1 MTGQQRHRGFLA
13 SQEGLEKLKLAKFER
28 GYTYESL
35 AEAAYVSPDQIK
47 KLFNPHWGRPIEEE
61 AIENIARVLGLQ
73 PTDIVGPKWYP
84 PHPTLPVQAP
94 GESLTPVSPIKPPT
108 PEIKPELLEDQDNP
122 TSNFYVERP
131 PIESVCYQE
140 ILQPG
145 ALIRIKA
152 PQQMGKT
159 WLMEKLLEQVALQGY
174 RTVSLSLKLADSRI
188 HFTNLDK
195 FLRWFCTNVSRQ
207 LGLPSQL
214 DDYWEEEGL
223 GSKVS
228 CTTYFEEYLLEQAET
243 PLFLC
248 LDDVDL
254 VFPYP
259 EIYEDFFALLRSWHE
274 KAKSRKKLW
283 TRLRLVV
290 IHSTEVYIRLH
301 LNESPF
307 NVGVPIEL
315 LEFSQQQ
322 VQDLAKQHGLDWDA
336 ALVKQLMKL
345 VEGHPYLVQQ
355 ALTHLKTHPNTTLD
369 KLLATASTESGIYGN
384 HLRQHLLNLQQ
395 HPELDSALK
404 KVVTATGSL
413 RLEPMQAYKLH
424 SMGLVKLQGN
434 EVKPR
439 CNLYK
444 QYFCDRLG
452 DI

>member
-1 MTGQQRHRGFLA
+1 MARSLKVR
-13 SQEGLEKLKLAKFER
+13 SDCIKKVKLAVGLNEFPSQKA
-28 GYTYESL
+28 L
-35 AEAAYVSPDQIK
+35 AEDVGLALATVSNFLNGGSVDHLNFLEICRK
-47 KLFNPHWGRPIEEE
+47 
-61 AIENIARVLGLQ
+61 LGL
-73 PTDIVGPKWYP
+73 DWKAIADLRVS
-84 PHPTLPVQAP
+84 HNPTLEEGAVGRVP
-94 GESLTPVSPIKPPT
+94 LT
-108 PEIKPELLEDQDNP
+108 L
-122 TSNFYVERP
+122 TSAFYVERP
-131 PIESVCYQE
+131 PIESDCYQE

-159 WLMEKLLEQVALQGY
+159 WLMDKLLEQVVLQGY

-195 FLRWFCTNVSRQ
+195 FLRWLCTNVSRQ
-207 LGLPSQL
+207 LGLSSQL
-214 DDYWEEEGL
+214 DDYWDEEGL

-228 CTTYFEEYLLEQAET
+228 CTTYFEEYLLAQADT
-243 PLFLC
+243 PLVLC

-274 KAKSRKKLW
+274 KAKGRKKCW
-283 TRLRLVV
+283 TKLRLGV
-290 IHSTEVYIRLH
+290 IHSTEVYIRLN
-301 LNESPF
+301 LEQSPF

-322 VQDLAKQHGLDWDA
+322 VQDLTQQHGLDWDA
-336 ALVKQLMKL
+336 AQVKQLMKM
-345 VEGHPYLVQQ
+345 VEGYPYLVQQ
-355 ALTHLKTHPNTTLD
+355 ALTHIKTHQNTTLD
-369 KLLATASTESGIYGN
+369 ELITMASTESGIYGN

-395 HPELDSALK
+395 HPELALAFK
-404 KVVTATGSL
+404 EVVTATGSV
-413 RLEPMQAYKLH
+413 RLEPIQVYKLH

-439 CNLYK
+439 CNLYR

>member
-1 MTGQQRHRGFLA
+1 MTRSLKVCSECIKKVELVLRLNGFP
-13 SQEGLEKLKLAKFER
+13 SQKA
-28 GYTYESL
+28 L
-35 AEAAYVSPDQIK
+35 AED
-47 KLFNPHWGRPIEEE
+47 
-61 AIENIARVLGLQ
+61 LGLALSTVSKFFTGK
-73 PTDIVGPKWYP
+73 PVDYGNFLEICWKLGLDWKEISDLRVGPK
-84 PHPTLPVQAP
+84 PTQEEGGVVGAIELPIPEA
-94 GESLTPVSPIKPPT
+94 T
-108 PEIKPELLEDQDNP
+108 PELSVGQVPLA
-122 TSNFYVERP
+122 SAFYVERP
-131 PIESVCYQE
+131 PIESDCYQE

-214 DDYWEEEGL
+214 DDYWDEEGL

-228 CTTYFEEYLLEQAET
+228 CTTYFEEYLLEQADT
-243 PLFLC
+243 PLILC

-290 IHSTEVYIRLH
+290 IHSTEVYIRLN
-301 LNESPF
+301 LEQSPF

-336 ALVKQLMKL
+336 TQVKQLMKM

-355 ALTHLKTHPNTTLD
+355 ALTHIKTHQNTTLD
-369 KLLATASTESGIYGN
+369 ELLATASTESGIYGN

-395 HPELDSALK
+395 HPELALALK
-404 KVVTATGSL
+404 EVVTATGSV

-439 CNLYK
+439 CNLYR

>member
-1 MTGQQRHRGFLA
+1 MA
-13 SQEGLEKLKLAKFER
+13 LKLNGFPNQKV
-28 GYTYESL
+28 L
-35 AEAAYVSPDQIK
+35 AEDVGLALATVNNFLNGKPIFLLNFSELCRALGLDLKEIADLRVSP
-47 KLFNPHWGRPIEEE
+47 N
-61 AIENIARVLGLQ
+61 
-73 PTDIVGPKWYP
+73 
-84 PHPTLPVQAP
+84 
-94 GESLTPVSPIKPPT
+94 PT
-108 PEIKPELLEDQDNP
+108 PEEGAVGQVPLTL
-122 TSNFYVERP
+122 TSAFYVERP
-131 PIESVCYQE
+131 PIESDCYQE

-195 FLRWFCTNVSRQ
+195 FLRWLCTNASKQ
-207 LGLPSQL
+207 LGLPGQL
-214 DDYWEEEGL
+214 DNYWDEENL

-228 CTTYFEEYLLEQAET
+228 CTTYVEEYLLEQAET
-243 PLFLC
+243 PLVLC

-290 IHSTEVYIRLH
+290 IHSTEVYVRLN
-301 LNESPF
+301 LDQSPF

-322 VQDLAKQHGLDWDA
+322 VQDLAKQHGLDWDVA
-336 ALVKQLMKL
+336 QVKQLMQM

-355 ALTHLKTHPNTTLD
+355 ALTHLKTHPGTTLD
-369 KLLATASTESGIYGN
+369 ELLATASTAAGIYSH
-384 HLRQHLLNLQQ
+384 HLLQHLLNFKQ
-395 HPELDSALK
+395 HSELALALK
-404 KVVTATGSL
+404 EVVTATGSV
-413 RLEPMQAYKLH
+413 RLEPIQAYKLH

-439 CNLYK
+439 CNLYR
-444 QYFCDRLG
+444 QYFCEPLG
-452 DI
+452 DV

>member
-1 MTGQQRHRGFLA
+1 MTRSLKIR
-13 SQEGLEKLKLAKFER
+13 SDCIKKVKLAVGLSGFPSQR
-28 GYTYESL
+28 ALAGDVGLALSTVSNFLTGESIDYL
-35 AEAAYVSPDQIK
+35 NFLEICRELGLDWKVIADLRVSP
-47 KLFNPHWGRPIEEE
+47 N
-61 AIENIARVLGLQ
+61 
-73 PTDIVGPKWYP
+73 
-84 PHPTLPVQAP
+84 
-94 GESLTPVSPIKPPT
+94 PT
-108 PEIKPELLEDQDNP
+108 PEQGAVCRVTLTP
-122 TSNFYVERP
+122 TSTFYVERP
-131 PIESVCYQE
+131 PIESDCYQE

-195 FLRWFCTNVSRQ
+195 FLRWLCTNVSRQ
-207 LGLPSQL
+207 LGLSSQL
-214 DDYWEEEGL
+214 DDYWDEEGL

-228 CTTYFEEYLLEQAET
+228 CTTYFEEYLLAQADT
-243 PLFLC
+243 PLVLF

-283 TRLRLVV
+283 TKLRLGV
-290 IHSTEVYIRLH
+290 IHSTEVYIQ
-301 LNESPF
+301 LNLEQSPF

-322 VQDLAKQHGLDWDA
+322 VQDLAQQHGLDWDA
-336 ALVKQLMKL
+336 AQVKQLMKI
-345 VEGHPYLVQQ
+345 VEGYPYLVQQ
-355 ALTHLKTHPNTTLD
+355 ALTHLKTHQNTTLD
-369 KLLATASTESGIYGN
+369 ELLTMASTESGIYGN

-395 HPELDSALK
+395 HPELALAFK
-404 KVVTATGSL
+404 EVVTATGSV
-413 RLEPMQAYKLH
+413 RLEPIQVYKLH

-439 CNLYK
+439 CNLYR
-444 QYFCDRLG
+444 QYFCERLG

>member
-1 MTGQQRHRGFLA
+1 MTRSLKVCSECIKKVELALRLNGFP
-13 SQEGLEKLKLAKFER
+13 SQKA
-28 GYTYESL
+28 L
-35 AEAAYVSPDQIK
+35 AEDLGLALSTVSKFFTGKPIDYGNFLEICWKVGLNWQEIADLRVSPKPTQEE
-47 KLFNPHWGRPIEEE
+47 GRVVGVIELPILE
-61 AIENIARVLGLQ
+61 AA
-73 PTDIVGPKWYP
+73 
-84 PHPTLPVQAP
+84 
-94 GESLTPVSPIKPPT
+94 
-108 PEIKPELLEDQDNP
+108 PELSVGQVLVA
-122 TSNFYVERP
+122 SAFYVERP
-131 PIESVCYQE
+131 PIESDCYQE
-140 ILQPG
+140 ILQLG

-195 FLRWFCTNVSRQ
+195 FLRLFCTNVCRQ

-214 DDYWEEEGL
+214 DDYWDEEGL

-228 CTTYFEEYLLEQAET
+228 CTTYFEEYLLKQADT
-243 PLFLC
+243 PLVLC

-290 IHSTEVYIRLH
+290 IHSTEVYIRLN
-301 LNESPF
+301 LDQSPF

-336 ALVKQLMKL
+336 TQVYQLMKM
-345 VEGHPYLVQQ
+345 VEGYPYLVQQ
-355 ALTHLKTHPNTTLD
+355 ALTYVKTHQNTTLD
-369 KLLATASTESGIYGN
+369 ELLATASTESGIYGN

-395 HPELDSALK
+395 HPELALALK
-404 KVVTATGSL
+404 EVVTATGSV

-439 CNLYK
+439 CNLYR